1 MADKQKCPKCV
12 KGAPGW
18 MVTFGDLMS
27 LLLTFFVMLLSFST
41 MDVVKYK
48 QMAGSVKEA
57 FGMVKDTNM
66 ENIPKAESMIKKQFS
81 SPSMQTKHVIT
92 LLRQALREMKM
103 ENKGQ
108 ILQDKDG
115 VRLRVEG
122 SVFFPSGKAEIKKEG
137 LTVLDKIGTI
147 IASLPY
153 KVRVEGHTDNMSLSK
168 NNLFPSNWELSGARA
183 GAVIRYFISKD
194 DLTADRFMAVGF
206 ADTVPILPNDTT
218 EHRAKNRRVEFL
230 FSTVEKNNDNGLTF
244 DKESFSLKDDIK
256 NMFGNAKETTKS
268 NKIEKPKQTQPK
280 AIKTKTETEKNK

>member
-1 MADKQKCPKCV
+1 MAKDKCPKCV

-66 ENIPKAESMIKKQFS
+66 ENVPKAESMIKKQFS
-81 SPSMQTKHVIT
+81 APSMQTKHIIA
-92 LLRQALREMKM
+92 LLRQSLREMNLEK
-103 ENKGQ
+103 KAQ
-108 ILQDKDG
+108 ILEDKEG

-122 SVFFPSGKAEIKKEG
+122 SVFFGSGKAEIRQEG
-137 LTVLDKIGTI
+137 LKVLDKIGKI
-147 IASLPY
+147 IAQLPY
-153 KVRVEGHTDNMSLSK
+153 KVRVEGHTDDVPISK
-168 NNLFPSNWELSGARA
+168 NSIFPSNWELSASRA

-194 DLTADRFMAVGF
+194 DLTADRFMALGY
-206 ADTVPILPNDTT
+206 ADTVPILPNDTDL
-218 EHRAKNRRVEFL
+218 HRAKNRRVEFL
-230 FSTVEKNNDNGLTF
+230 FSTAEENKKDGLTF

-256 NMFGNAKETTKS
+256 NMFGEDKPTEKS
-268 NKIEKPKQTQPK
+268 KPKIED
-280 AIKTKTETEKNK
+280 KTENIK

>member
-1 MADKQKCPKCV
+1 MAKDKCPKCV

-48 QMAGSVKEA
+48 QVAGSLKEA
-57 FGMVKDTNM
+57 LGMVKDTNM
-66 ENIPKAESMIKKQFS
+66 QDIPKADSMIKKQFS
-81 SPSMQTKHVIT
+81 SPSMETKHVIT

-103 ENKGQ
+103 EKKSQ
-108 ILQDKDG
+108 ILEDKEG

-122 SVFFPSGKAEIKKEG
+122 NVFFPSGQATIKKEG
-137 LTVLDKIGTI
+137 LVVLDKIGKI
-147 IASLPY
+147 IAQLPY
-153 KVRVEGHTDNMSLSK
+153 KVRVEGHTDNLPLSK
-168 NNLFPSNWELSGARA
+168 NSLFPSNWELSAARA

-194 DLTADRFMAVGF
+194 DLTADRFLAVGF
-206 ADTVPILPNDTT
+206 ADTVPIVPNDTP

-230 FSTVEKNNDNGLTF
+230 FSTAEKTNQDGLTF

-256 NMFGNAKETTKS
+256 DMFGSAKPQKGNSQQTV
-268 NKIEKPKQTQPK
+268 KPQK
-280 AIKTKTETEKNK
+280 EE